1 MSLKKKSI
9 IPLNFS
15 MALLVPSQKINMS
28 STKSRCLMLHDAPI
42 DTPLRLPFIFS
53 SLISLLKHSSI
64 NINRRGD
71 RCHPYLRDLPNWKKG
86 DDTPFINTTKYI
98 DYMKLIIHTMN

>member
-1 MSLKKKSI
+1 
-9 IPLNFS
+9 
-15 MALLVPSQKINMS
+15 MALLVPSQKIKMS
-28 STKSRCLMLHDAPI
+28 STKSRCLMLRDAPI